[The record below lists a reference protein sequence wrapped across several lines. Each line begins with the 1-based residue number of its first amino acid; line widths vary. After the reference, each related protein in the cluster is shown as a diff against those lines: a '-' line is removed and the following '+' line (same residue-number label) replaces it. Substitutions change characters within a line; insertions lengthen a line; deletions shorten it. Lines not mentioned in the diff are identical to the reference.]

1 MPTLNMLSSA
11 DKTKGH
17 GVMSA
22 YLEQVDLVETGLKDE
37 YQVTVNKV
45 KLCDLTHYHT
55 IDFKFFLS
63 IPFAKM
69 KGKTV
74 AYVHFV
80 PETMKDSIKLP
91 AIVSKVFYKYIVW
104 FYKSV
109 DLLVVVNPY
118 FIEELIKL
126 GISRDKVTYIPNF
139 VSEKSFFRYKPE
151 KKAVVRR
158 KLGIAEDTFTVLG
171 AGQVQTRKGILDF
184 IEVAKR
190 LPHIQF
196 IWAGGFS
203 FGAITDGYK
212 ELKQIIEIPPPNLK
226 FLGIVER
233 ENMNDIYNAADM
245 LFLPSFKELF
255 PMTVLES
262 MALNLPIL
270 LRDIPI
276 YPVILKDYYLKGN
289 NVEEFVNEI
298 ETLSKDR
305 EYYNKYT
312 EKSKT
317 GHQFYSREHVLKLW
331 KEFYDSIC
339 YEKKP
344 MN

>member
-22 YLEQVDLVETGLKDE
+22 YLEQVNLVETGLKEE
-37 YQVTVNKV
+37 YQVCINRI

-80 PETMKDSIKLP
+80 PETIKDSIKLP
-91 AIVSKVFYKYIVW
+91 SIVSKVFYKYIVW

-118 FIEELIKL
+118 FTNELIKL
-126 GISRDKVTYIPNF
+126 GISKDKVTYIPNY
-139 VSEKSFFRYKPE
+139 VSEDSFYGYKPE
-151 KKAVVRR
+151 KKASVKRE
-158 KLGIAEDTFTVLG
+158 LGIDENTFTVLG

-184 IEVAKR
+184 IEVAKK
-190 LPHIQF
+190 LPDIQF

-212 ELKQIIEIPPPNLK
+212 ELKHIIETPPPNLK

-233 ENMNDIYNAADM
+233 EKMNDIYNASDM
-245 LFLPSFKELF
+245 LFLPSYKELF

-270 LRDIPI
+270 LRDLPI
-276 YPVILKDYYLKGN
+276 YPGILKDYYMKGN
-289 NVEEFVNEI
+289 TITEFVKVI
-298 ETLSKDR
+298 KLLSKDKEFYKIYSDR
-305 EYYNKYT
+305 
-312 EKSKT
+312 SKK

-339 YEKKP
+339 YEKYP
-344 MN
+344 LN